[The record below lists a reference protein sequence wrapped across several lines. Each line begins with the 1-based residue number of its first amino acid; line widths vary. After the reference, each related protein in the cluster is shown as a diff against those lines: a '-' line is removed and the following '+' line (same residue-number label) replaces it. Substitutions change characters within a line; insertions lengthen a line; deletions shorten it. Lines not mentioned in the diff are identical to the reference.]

1 MTRGPP
7 WPFLGVTTA
16 EEPFGA
22 GDFRLSPNIP
32 LLARPAPC
40 EEERLLPVED
50 YWFTTYLDINMPLSL
65 PSL

>member
-1 MTRGPP
+1 
-7 WPFLGVTTA
+7 VTTA
-16 EEPFGA
+16 DEPLGA